1 MAVLGTFWKRCSVPV
16 VEAATKALAGKRV
29 VVTRAAEQSESL
41 LAVLREQG
49 AIPIALP
56 LVAFVPPE
64 DLRPLDDTMR
74 NLGRYDWV
82 FLTSQNAVRALQ
94 ERSDFLGLQ
103 LAKTL
108 VDVSIAAVGPATAE
122 SARNAGL
129 KVAYVATRHQGVAL
143 AEELA
148 AQVKGKRVLLPRS
161 DRASRDIVDTLNHL
175 GAFVSE
181 VTAYTTVATSEQE
194 MRTHEAVLR
203 GGADAVLFFSPSAV
217 HHFFDLLG
225 HARFLAFSQEAAFAA
240 IGPVTKGALREAGA
254 TRIVVAR
261 DTTVTAIVAA
271 LAEFFTKPY
280 QGLPAGVKPE

>member
-1 MAVLGTFWKRCSVPV
+1 V
-16 VEAATKALAGKRV
+16 VEAAAKALAGKRV
-29 VVTRAAEQSESL
+29 VVTRAAAQSESL
-41 LAVLREQG
+41 LAALQEQG

-56 LVAFVPPE
+56 LVAFAPPE
-64 DLRPLDDTMR
+64 DLRPLDDTIR
-74 NLGRYDWV
+74 NLARYDWL

-122 SARNAGL
+122 SVRNAGL
-129 KVAYVATRHQGVAL
+129 KVAYVATKHQGIAL
-143 AEELA
+143 AEELG

-161 DRASRDIVDTLNHL
+161 DRANRDIVDTLNHW

-181 VTAYTTVATSEQE
+181 VTAYTTVATSAQG
-194 MRTHEAVLR
+194 MPPHEAVLR
-203 GGADAVLFFSPSAV
+203 EGADAVLFFSPSAV
-217 HHFFDLLG
+217 QHFFDLLG

-240 IGPVTKGALREAGA
+240 VGPVTQSALREAGA

-271 LAEFFTKPY
+271 LAEFFTKPH
-280 QGLPAGVKPE
+280 QGLPAGAKPE

>member
-1 MAVLGTFWKRCSVPV
+1 M
-16 VEAATKALAGKRV
+16 VETAAKALAGKRV

-41 LAVLREQG
+41 LAALREQG

-56 LVAFVPPE
+56 LVAFAPPE
-64 DLRPLDDTMR
+64 DLRPLDDTIR
-74 NLGRYDWV
+74 NLGRYDWL

-103 LAKTL
+103 LAKML

-122 SARNAGL
+122 SVRNAGL
-129 KVAYVATRHQGVAL
+129 KVAYVATRHQGITL
-143 AEELA
+143 AEELG

-161 DRASRDIVDTLNHL
+161 DRANRDIVDMLNHW

-181 VTAYTTVATSEQE
+181 VTAYTTVVTSEQE
-194 MRTHEAVLR
+194 MRPHEALLR
-203 GGADAVLFFSPSAV
+203 KGADAVLFFSPSAV

-225 HARFLAFSQEAAFAA
+225 HARFLAFSQEAAFTAV
-240 IGPVTKGALREAGA
+240 GPVTQSALREAGA

-271 LAEFFTKPY
+271 LAEFFTKPH
-280 QGLPAGVKPE
+280 QGLPAGAKPE

>member
-1 MAVLGTFWKRCSVPV
+1 
-16 VEAATKALAGKRV
+16 
-29 VVTRAAEQSESL
+29 
-41 LAVLREQG
+41 
-49 AIPIALP
+49 
-56 LVAFVPPE
+56 
-64 DLRPLDDTMR
+64 
-74 NLGRYDWV
+74 V

-103 LAKTL
+103 LAKML
-108 VDVSIAAVGPATAE
+108 VDVSVAAVGPTTAE

-129 KVAYVATRHQGVAL
+129 KVAYVATKHQGVAL

-181 VTAYTTVATSEQE
+181 LTAYATVATSGQE
-194 MRTHEAVLR
+194 MRTHQAVLR
-203 GGADAVLFFSPSAV
+203 EGADAVLFFSPSAV

-225 HARFLAFSQEAAFAA
+225 RARFLTFSQEAAFTA
-240 IGPVTKGALREAGA
+240 IGPVTKGALREAGV

-261 DTTVTAIVAA
+261 DTTVDAILAA
-271 LAEFFTKPY
+271 LAEFFAKPH
-280 QGLPAGVKPE
+280 QGLPAGVKPG

>member
-1 MAVLGTFWKRCSVPV
+1 V
-16 VEAATKALAGKRV
+16 VEAAAKALAGKRV
-29 VVTRAAEQSESL
+29 VVTRAAAQSESL
-41 LAVLREQG
+41 LAALQEQG

-56 LVAFVPPE
+56 LVAFAPPE
-64 DLRPLDDTMR
+64 DLRPLDDTIR
-74 NLGRYDWV
+74 NLARYDWL

-122 SARNAGL
+122 SVRNAGL
-129 KVAYVATRHQGVAL
+129 KVAYVATKHQGIAL
-143 AEELA
+143 AEELG

-161 DRASRDIVDTLNHL
+161 DRANRDIVDTLNHW

-181 VTAYTTVATSEQE
+181 VTAYTTVATSAQG
-194 MRTHEAVLR
+194 MRPHEAVLR
-203 GGADAVLFFSPSAV
+203 EGADAVLFFSPSAV

-240 IGPVTKGALREAGA
+240 VGPVTQSALREAGA

-271 LAEFFTKPY
+271 LAEFFTKPH
-280 QGLPAGVKPE
+280 QGLPAGAKPE

>member
-1 MAVLGTFWKRCSVPV
+1 MAETAGKT
-16 VEAATKALAGKRV
+16 LAGKRV
-29 VVTRAAEQSESL
+29 VVTRSAEQSESL
-41 LAVLREQG
+41 LAALREQG

-56 LVAFVPPE
+56 LVAFAPPE
-64 DLRPLDDTMR
+64 DLRPLDDTIR

-103 LAKTL
+103 LAKAL
-108 VDVSIAAVGPATAE
+108 VDMSIAAVGPTTAE

-129 KVAYVATRHQGVAL
+129 KVAYVATKHQGVAL

-161 DRASRDIVDTLNHL
+161 DLASRDIVDTLDRL

-181 VTAYTTVATSEQE
+181 VIAYTTLATSEQE

-203 GGADAVLFFSPSAV
+203 EGADAVLFFSPSAA

-225 HARFLAFSQEAAFAA
+225 RTRFLGFSQEAAFAA
-240 IGPVTKGALREAGA
+240 IGPVTEGALREAGA

-261 DTTVTAIVAA
+261 DTTAAAILAA
-271 LAEFFTKPY
+271 LAEFFSKPY
-280 QGLPAGVKPE
+280 QSLPAGVKPE

>member
-1 MAVLGTFWKRCSVPV
+1 VA
-16 VEAATKALAGKRV
+16 EAAAKALAGKRV

-41 LAVLREQG
+41 LTALREQH
-49 AIPIALP
+49 AIPITLP
-56 LVAFVPPE
+56 LVAFAPPE
-64 DLRPLDDTMR
+64 DLRPLDDTIR
-74 NLGRYDWV
+74 NFGRYDWV
-82 FLTSQNAVRALQ
+82 FLTSQNALRALQ

-103 LAKTL
+103 LAKIL
-108 VDVSIAAVGPATAE
+108 MEVSVAAVGPATAE

-161 DRASRDIVDTLNHL
+161 DRASRDLVDTLNRV

-194 MRTHEAVLR
+194 TRSHEAVLR
-203 GGADAVLFFSPSAV
+203 EGADAVLFFSPSAV
-217 HHFFDLLG
+217 HHFFDFLG
-225 HARFLAFSQEAAFAA
+225 RARFLTLSQEAAFTA

-261 DTTVTAIVAA
+261 DTTVAAIVAA
-271 LAEFFTKPY
+271 LGEFFAKPH
-280 QGLPAGVKPE
+280 QSLPAGVKPE

>member
-1 MAVLGTFWKRCSVPV
+1 V
-16 VEAATKALAGKRV
+16 VEAAAKALAGKRV
-29 VVTRAAEQSESL
+29 VVTRAAEQSGSL
-41 LAVLREQG
+41 LAALREQG
-49 AIPIALP
+49 AIPVALP
-56 LVAFVPPE
+56 LLAFAPPE
-64 DLRPLDDTMR
+64 DLRLLDDTIR

-94 ERSDFLGLQ
+94 ERSDFLGLP

-108 VDVSIAAVGPATAE
+108 VDVSIGAVGPATAE

-143 AEELA
+143 AEELS

-181 VTAYTTVATSEQE
+181 VTAYTTVATEHE

-203 GGADAVLFFSPSAV
+203 EAADAVLFFSPSAV

-225 HARFLAFSQEAAFAA
+225 HARFLAFSHESAFTA
-240 IGPVTKGALREAGA
+240 IGPATKGALREAGA

-261 DTTVTAIVAA
+261 DTTVSAILAA
-271 LAEFFTKPY
+271 LAEFFTKPH